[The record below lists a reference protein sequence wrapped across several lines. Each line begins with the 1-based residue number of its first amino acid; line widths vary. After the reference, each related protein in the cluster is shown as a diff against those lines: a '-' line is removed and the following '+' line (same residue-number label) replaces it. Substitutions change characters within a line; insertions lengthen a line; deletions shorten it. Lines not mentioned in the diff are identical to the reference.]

1 MKFQQVQGNVLF
13 RCVLYGFYMDFVW
26 MLWDMGFDEIE
37 IWMDLI
43 KTSSR
48 DVE

>member
-1 MKFQQVQGNVLF
+1 MFFLDV
-13 RCVLYGFYMDFVW
+13 FYMDFIW
-26 MLWDMGFDEIE
+26 ILYGCYGIFMGFDEIE

-48 DVE
+48 DVESW